1 MAKTIAA
8 FGADSGMGKA
18 VTRRF
23 GQEGYRIALVARRRE
38 LLTTPRSARQLVH
51 HVLPEMLERGDGG
64 ILFAYGSSVMFPAGG
79 VSGPVPLMAAA
90 RNYILTLHEELA
102 GRGVYAGGL
111 AVRALIAQS
120 QASQAVK
127 AGEMKLNMELPV
139 VEPHELAD
147 LEWELMRARNQA
159 DVLYPRQLNRVLHGE
174 GAEPGPAAPGRA
186 RPRPADPPVLAAPP
200 DRLPR
205 LRCDLDQV
213 AAGVVEDG
221 GGDRAHRQRLL
232 GEADAEGL

>member
-1 MAKTIAA
+1 MAKTIAV
-8 FGADSGMGKA
+8 FGAGSGMGKA
-18 VTRRF
+18 VARRF

-38 LLTTPRSARQLVH
+38 PLTTPRSARQLVH

-64 ILFAYGSSVMFPAGG
+64 ILLVYGSSVMFPAGG

-127 AGEMKLNMELPV
+127 AGEKKPNMELPV

-159 DVLYPRQLNRVLHGE
+159 DVLYP
-174 GAEPGPAAPGRA
+174 AS
-186 RPRPADPPVLAAPP
+186 
-200 DRLPR
+200 
-205 LRCDLDQV
+205 
-213 AAGVVEDG
+213 
-221 GGDRAHRQRLL
+221 
-232 GEADAEGL
+232 

>member
-1 MAKTIAA
+1 MAKTIAV
-8 FGADSGMGKA
+8 FGAGSGMGKA
-18 VTRRF
+18 VARRF

-38 LLTTPRSARQLVH
+38 PLTTPRSARQLVH

-147 LEWELMRARNQA
+147 LEWELLRARNQA
-159 DVLYPRQLNRVLHGE
+159 DVLYPKTGKL
-174 GAEPGPAAPGRA
+174 GRFSC
-186 RPRPADPPVLAAPP
+186 VG
-200 DRLPR
+200 
-205 LRCDLDQV
+205 
-213 AAGVVEDG
+213 AAGQGDGHGHGRLASDASFGLVVGVGRQGALDAS
-221 GGDRAHRQRLL
+221 RA
-232 GEADAEGL
+232 GA